1 MNKIDNIINESILYN
16 DIIGPKPNC
25 KFKNFHS
32 FIDYIILNITQ
43 LNNFKEKS
51 NSIDFKTLFQS
62 NHVKKENIE
71 ELFKTYSEII
81 FQLKIKN
88 IKYIDD
94 IKINFENIIKIFYF
108 YLPI

>member
-1 MNKIDNIINESILYN
+1 MSYHDSKLKEQSRLIIETMNKIDNVINESILYN

-51 NSIDFKTLFQS
+51 NSTDFKTF
-62 NHVKKENIE
+62 
-71 ELFKTYSEII
+71 FKS
-81 FQLKIKN
+81 
-88 IKYIDD
+88 
-94 IKINFENIIKIFYF
+94 KIFSLYVLNNSSIF
-108 YLPI
+108 SFSFSIKFLA